1 MTDAAPVS
9 AAEFAAR
16 MDAFAPFEPAPTV
29 AAAVSGGPDSL
40 ALTLLLADWARA
52 QGGRVLAITVDHGL
66 RAEASDEAR
75 WVGALL
81 AAQGIAHRVV
91 GWHGERPERVRQEHA
106 RAERYDR
113 LRELCAEAGI
123 LHLAL
128 GHHREDRAETVLLRL
143 KGQSRLDGLA
153 GMAQQRE
160 MPELRLIR
168 PLLDLSK
175 ERLRATLAARGVGWV
190 EDPTNRN
197 RNHLRVQLRDVMPQL
212 AEDGVT
218 VARIN
223 ALAGALGTARR
234 RVEAAQDAL
243 LARAV
248 ALHPAGFATLDP
260 EAFRLA
266 RPEVAEGALARVLLA
281 VGGAIYPPR
290 GGRLERLAERLRGGL
305 PATRT
310 LGGCQLIP
318 RKSTILVVR
327 EWERVAPVTLQPGAR
342 AVVDGRF
349 EARLAPDAPG
359 PALVRPLGR
368 AGWAALTKREPA
380 LKSHPLPGPVR
391 AALSGVF
398 DVRHDAPTG
407 GGTGGGTGAAGL
419 VALPDLPHLRPGG
432 YAWLAEWRFAPR
444 RGLSGAGFT
453 VAQDEAHTMS

>member
-1 MTDAAPVS
+1 M
-9 AAEFAAR
+9 
-16 MDAFAPFEPAPTV
+16 
-29 AAAVSGGPDSL
+29 
-40 ALTLLLADWARA
+40 
-52 QGGRVLAITVDHGL
+52 
-66 RAEASDEAR
+66 
-75 WVGALL
+75 
-81 AAQGIAHRVV
+81 
-91 GWHGERPERVRQEHA
+91 RQEHA

-168 PLLDLSK
+168 PLLDLPK

-318 RKSTILVVR
+318 RKSKILVVR
-327 EWERVAPVTLQPGAR
+327 EWERVAPVTLQPAGAR
-342 AVVDGRF
+342 YGRRPVRGTAGARRAGPRACPPARARWLGGAY
-349 EARLAPDAPG
+349 EAGAGAEIASPAGPGPRGPLRRFRCPARRPNRRRDRRRDRCGGAGRAAGSAPPPAGRLRLARG
-359 PALVRPLGR
+359 
-368 AGWAALTKREPA
+368 
-380 LKSHPLPGPVR
+380 
-391 AALSGVF
+391 
-398 DVRHDAPTG
+398 
-407 GGTGGGTGAAGL
+407 
-419 VALPDLPHLRPGG
+419 VALCAAPWAKRRRLYSCSRRSAHYVLKCPHQRHVGSGP
-432 YAWLAEWRFAPR
+432 RSMPSPAPR
-444 RGLSGAGFT
+444 RP
-453 VAQDEAHTMS
+453 